1 MIVICTVLGIMIFLV
16 HTVIKACLDILVGIG
31 YVANFLAWMI
41 LSIVL
46 MIHLCISIIVS
57 FILFIIYIIIGGIG
71 VIISSIPILNVL
83 VYTFGQW
90 AWSLFSA
97 IPLIINIIFAAYQF
111 IIGFIVLIITTF
123 GIIVPALFNDY
134 ILHCRL
140 VITPMSIISSILS
153 RFNLINVSILS
164 FFEDLMVIL
173 QLSLSGF
180 AVPTIFSAPM
190 GQGFMTV
197 LVSYA
202 MMAFPGMINI
212 ILFILWNFIGV
223 LFPFG
228 ISVIAFLV
236 SIPLDLLLSAI
247 VLIGGGFIGGVVG
260 TI

>member
-1 MIVICTVLGIMIFLV
+1 MIVICTCIGILIFLA
-16 HTVIKACLDILVGIG
+16 HTAIKAGFDILVGIG
-31 YVANFLAWMI
+31 YIVNFLAWTI

-46 MIHLCISIIVS
+46 MIHFCISIIVS
-57 FILFIIYIIIGGIG
+57 FILFIIYVIIGGIG

-90 AWSLFSA
+90 AWSFFSV

-212 ILFILWNFIGV
+212 ILFISWNFIGV

-228 ISVIAFLV
+228 ISVITFLV
-236 SIPLDLLLSAI
+236 SIPLDLILSFLFWTGLFFLL
-247 VLIGGGFIGGVVG
+247 GVAG